1 MLTKSLI
8 RCLLTLICF
17 STGLIGASAEN
28 LFPEISVNGRSAYII
43 PEAAAA
49 SEMAR
54 MFGQNPNPKI
64 TGYWT
69 PTAKE
74 IEAADQAICA
84 FIHKATFNG
93 AIAFPDV
100 VKAPEKFVP
109 DAVGKGTYE
118 IGRIDK
124 NIKSYRVQFV
134 GLIWNGKKQLFANY
148 FEWRDWLK
156 EVDPAKVL
164 IVVNDGGYHFWQIQY
179 NVETASCENLQING
193 PWASDH

>member
-8 RCLLTLICF
+8 RCLLTSICF
-17 STGLIGASAEN
+17 SIGLIMASGEN
-28 LFPEISVNGRSAYII
+28 HFPELSVNGRSAYII

-54 MFGQNPNPKI
+54 MFGLSSNPKI

-74 IEAADQAICA
+74 IEAADQAIYA
-84 FIHKATFNG
+84 FIHKATSNG

-100 VKAPEKFVP
+100 VKNPEKFVP
-109 DAVGKGTYE
+109 DAVAKGTYE
-118 IGRIDK
+118 ISRIDK

-148 FEWRDWLK
+148 FVWSDWLK
-156 EVDPAKVL
+156 KIDPAKIL
-164 IVVNDGGYHFWQIQY
+164 IVVNDGGYHYWQIQY
-179 NVETASCENLQING
+179 NGESASCENLQING